1 MLFAEAVDNNKS
13 LNLTICRSKE
23 TRLCRV
29 HVYRDAIEVH
39 NGIRSNRVKL
49 NGVNISFMS
58 CRNLCSSGEDSISV
72 SFDASFDLVCQNNN
86 DFYKMENNIC
96 VAETIICG
104 FCEQKLGNIKDIK
117 CDTNLQKPI
126 LLGEDG
132 LSIEG
137 GFFCHQNKDNAPTL
151 TETSVDAQTLLFEHD
166 LNSSLNCRSTGLEM
180 VLDCSF
186 VEQNSFSV
194 KKNNYVHCSYCQ
206 MAFGKKVSCGLREY
220 VVFWTNRVNVLIREK
235 SDTDD
240 NFFRLVKQP
249 LIFDDS
255 KFYGLLITNLVES
268 NHYRIILSAI
278 TWDGLIDFMLIW
290 LPDQRI
296 NLYTTSLEECKSSTT
311 DNRKKPLKEDGNN
324 VSSSIHCI
332 NVEPNACRRVFYRLV
347 FPDNCSSDKSRLLD
361 SWRKDFGVTL
371 IHLPMETCI
380 GFSECLRQ
388 SSLQVAPHTR
398 ELNGPMA
405 GFISGAVPLINAGK

>member
-1 MLFAEAVDNNKS
+1 
-13 LNLTICRSKE
+13 
-23 TRLCRV
+23 
-29 HVYRDAIEVH
+29 
-39 NGIRSNRVKL
+39 
-49 NGVNISFMS
+49 MS
-58 CRNLCSSGEDSISV
+58 CRNLCSSREDSISV
-72 SFDASFDLVCQNNN
+72 SFDASFDLVCEDNS

-96 VAETIICG
+96 AAETTICG

-126 LLGEDG
+126 LLGEDC

-137 GFFCHQNKDNAPTL
+137 GFFCHQNKDNPPTV

-194 KKNNYVHCSYCQ
+194 KKNNYVHCSCCQ
-206 MAFGKKVSCGLREY
+206 MALGKKVSCGLREY
-220 VVFWTNRVNVLIREK
+220 VVFWTNRVNLLIREK
-235 SDTDD
+235 GTDD
-240 NFFRLVKQP
+240 NSISLVKKP

-296 NLYTTSLEECKSSTT
+296 NLYTTSLEECKSSTA
-311 DNRKKPLKEDGNN
+311 DNRKKPLKADGNS

-332 NVEPNACRRVFYRLV
+332 NVEPNTCRRVFYRLV
-347 FPDNCSSDKSRLLD
+347 FPDNSSSNKSRLLD

-371 IHLPMETCI
+371 IHLPIETCI

-388 SSLQVAPHTR
+388 SSLQIAPHTR

-405 GFISGAVPLINAGK
+405 GFISGAVPLINASK